1 MLFSLV
7 SCLRLA
13 RQYSKPCPNSGGGLE
28 EWLWPYTNVDVYLVH
43 IGTNNVWNQ
52 ENAKSIQDLKEMVDA
67 IVAHRPSAY
76 VLLSNLIPLSV
87 PDHYDVEAY
96 NAEIP
101 MVVQQYQ
108 EQGHYVFMVDN
119 NSGFDVDHDTYDKV
133 HPNTSGDEKMA
144 SKFEAALKEH
154 VCCDAAQ
161 PSAPAVSVSAGVK
174 ALDDECGVHGPTV
187 QSCEAI
193 YRLLLTIVAVVCKVA

>member
-108 EQGHYVFMVDN
+108 EQGHYVFMVL
-119 NSGFDVDHDTYDKV
+119 GYDQQRA
-133 HPNTSGDEKMA
+133 TLGMS
-144 SKFEAALKEH
+144 S
-154 VCCDAAQ
+154 
-161 PSAPAVSVSAGVK
+161 PSFLQLYCAWIWS
-174 ALDDECGVHGPTV
+174 
-187 QSCEAI
+187 
-193 YRLLLTIVAVVCKVA
+193 RLIGAWTLLILCIG